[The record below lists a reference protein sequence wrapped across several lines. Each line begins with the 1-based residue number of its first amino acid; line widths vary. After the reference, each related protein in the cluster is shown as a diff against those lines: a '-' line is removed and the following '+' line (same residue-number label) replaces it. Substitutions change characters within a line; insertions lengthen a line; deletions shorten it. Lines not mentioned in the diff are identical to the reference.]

1 MKSLCERMAGQF
13 SFGKTEVCMCMIFLP
28 KEDCTVIPQLHICFA
43 SNTLARVVAEITSA
57 FYRHDSQPKLDMPKQ
72 GIEYAGTI
80 PVGCSL
86 YHSWDHGPDS
96 FTILW
101 KGLRASW
108 HLLLPFL
115 SRRLRD
121 QLSTSPFSFFFCWD
135 LDMFLTTYTPEM
147 LETLIFFHYLVKN
160 LSYCEGR
167 VN

>member
-121 QLSTSPFSFFFCWD
+121 QLSTSPFSFFF
-135 LDMFLTTYTPEM
+135 LLRFRYVFNNIYTWNARNINILP
-147 LETLIFFHYLVKN
+147 
-160 LSYCEGR
+160 LSCKEFIILWR
-167 VN
+167 